1 MGRRIR
7 VTIDLRLTLRLTRK
21 QALMA
26 SSDAFRSR
34 LQSVLEHSSAR
45 EALIEA
51 LDLDI
56 DGLALREP

>member
-1 MGRRIR
+1 
-7 VTIDLRLTLRLTRK
+7 
-21 QALMA
+21 MA

-34 LQSVLEHSSAR
+34 LQSLLEHSSAR

-56 DGLALREP
+56 DGLALRVP